1 MNGAPDPGG
10 DNIIFSHNSLC
21 ALWDILHLQPIGM
34 LGIKALEKFVEK
46 QIDASYETEDSTM
59 VVRNANFK

>member
-1 MNGAPDPGG
+1 MG
-10 DNIIFSHNSLC
+10 
-21 ALWDILHLQPIGM
+21 HLTFEPIGM

>member
-1 MNGAPDPGG
+1 
-10 DNIIFSHNSLC
+10 
-21 ALWDILHLQPIGM
+21 M